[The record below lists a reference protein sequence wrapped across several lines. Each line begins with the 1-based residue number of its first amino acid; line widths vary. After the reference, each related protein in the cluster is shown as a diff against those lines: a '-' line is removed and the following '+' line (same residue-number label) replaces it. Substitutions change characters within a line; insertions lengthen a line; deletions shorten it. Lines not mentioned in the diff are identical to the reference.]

1 MRTRLILAAVCI
13 LALPLWF
20 SASPGDLPINSAP
33 FATVVRA
40 GHTTGGNA
48 PCICGCPNCV
58 CYPGEEGRQCIN
70 RATSVSDGESFQG
83 ASPIRVHSRSGFD
96 FGTGALMLALALFVW
111 ARLRA

>member
-1 MRTRLILAAVCI
+1 VRTRLILAAVCI

-20 SASPGDLPINSAP
+20 SASPGDRPISSAP
-33 FATVVRA
+33 FATVAYA

-48 PCICGCPNCV
+48 PCMCGCPDCD
-58 CYPGEEGRQCIN
+58 CDPGQENHKCSQSARP
-70 RATSVSDGESFQG
+70 VSDGVSFQG
-83 ASPIRVHSRSGFD
+83 ASPIREHLGSGFD